1 MAFYL
6 FDNLFLVFGFPL
18 LSVTVMIVSTSLIL
32 YRLHVAAR
40 WRQNISS
47 SGGADGVSGGSGVS
61 KSETQ
66 LYKMLVAV
74 ACVHVACTVPT
85 ITRDMIRSFVP
96 AFDFDGHYRY
106 RQNYKV
112 KRRLH
117 ACACL

>member
-32 YRLHVAAR
+32 DHLRLAAR
-40 WRQNISS
+40 WRQNGSS
-47 SGGADGVSGGSGVS
+47 SGGAYGAPGGAGVS

-66 LYKMLVAV
+66 LFKMLVAV
-74 ACVHVACTVPT
+74 ACVHVTCTVPT

-96 AFDFDGHYRY
+96 AFDLDGHYRY
-106 RQNYKV
+106 WQNF
-112 KRRLH
+112 
-117 ACACL
+117 